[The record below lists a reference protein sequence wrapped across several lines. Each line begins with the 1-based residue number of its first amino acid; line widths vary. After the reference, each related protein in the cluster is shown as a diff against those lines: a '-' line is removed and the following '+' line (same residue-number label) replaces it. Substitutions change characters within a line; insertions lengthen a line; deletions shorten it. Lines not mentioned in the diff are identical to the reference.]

1 MKQGKNK
8 MLATQELLKI
18 ILFMFPKQIHSQN
31 TRQWQRQQLWTGAG
45 MFFQTAKSMLFSFP
59 LCKLCQQNW
68 FCESH

>member
-1 MKQGKNK
+1 MKQSKNK
-8 MLATQELLKI
+8 ILATQELLKI
-18 ILFMFPKQIHSQN
+18 ILVMFPKQIYPQN
-31 TRQWQRQQLWTGAG
+31 TQQWQRHQLWTGAG